1 MNEQNNKKPAHAP
14 RLQTVLARLLI
25 LIFIAAPAAL
35 LATAPA
41 RAQSAA
47 EVAALERGL
56 ALMRKGQWD
65 EARTAAGPPG
75 SIGSDIVEWNR
86 LRSSK
91 GSFAETL
98 AFLARRPDWPGL
110 DLLRERSEQTIPDDA
125 SAAAVLDFFLAQPPQ
140 AGAGTLRFAKAL
152 WDTGAKQEA
161 MAEAIRGWTTFS
173 LSPEEETGF
182 MTDWP
187 KTLAA
192 HHWDRMDMLLWR
204 GLSDQA
210 RRQLARV
217 DETHQALAN
226 ARIGLRES
234 ANGVDELISR
244 VPASLT
250 DDPGLAYE
258 RFQWRVRKGRNDSAI
273 ELILERS
280 GSAAALG
287 DPERWA
293 QARLDL
299 ARWAMRAD
307 KPKTA
312 YALAA
317 RHYLGAGDDRNEL
330 EWLAGYV
337 ALRKLGDAETA
348 LRHFHAFAEGVETP
362 ISLSR
367 AGYWEGRALE
377 ALGRKDEAQAAYAAA
392 GKHQTAFYG
401 LLAAEKAGLSYDPA
415 LAGTQTYPGYDQAA
429 FWTSSGMQAAR
440 LSLAAGERY
449 LARRFAAHLS
459 ESLDATAL
467 GQLMQWAEDQDAPY
481 LQLSLAKYAIVYH
494 GRVYNRPYFPN
505 PDIGA
510 GNPGVPRPLE
520 LSIARRESEF
530 NPGVT
535 SGVGAMGLMQLMPG
549 TAKDMAKRLNIAYEP
564 GKLHDG
570 FAYNTRLGSEYLAY
584 LIEKFGQNPVLIAVG
599 YNAGPGRVTQWIERY
614 GDPRSANV
622 DVVDW
627 IESIPFDETQ
637 TYVMRVTES
646 LPNYRARRTG
656 ETGPVRFTDELKQR

>member
-1 MNEQNNKKPAHAP
+1 MTEQNKKRPALNHRFRAA
-14 RLQTVLARLLI
+14 LARLMI
-25 LIFIAAPAAL
+25 LVFLTGPAA
-35 LATAPA
+35 
-41 RAQSAA
+41 AQSAS

-56 ALMRKGQWD
+56 DLMRQGQWD
-65 EARTAAGPPG
+65 EALNAAGPPG
-75 SIGSDIVEWNR
+75 SIGRDIVQWNR

-91 GSFAETL
+91 GTFGETL
-98 AFLARRPDWPGL
+98 DFLARRPDWPGL
-110 DLLRERSEQTIPDDA
+110 DLLRERSEKTIPDEA
-125 SAAAVLDFFLAQPPQ
+125 GAAAVLDFFLNDPPQ
-140 AGAGTLRFAKAL
+140 TGAGTLRFARAL

-161 MAEAIRGWTTFS
+161 MAEAIRGWTAFS
-173 LSPEEETGF
+173 LDEEEEAQF

-187 KTLAA
+187 KTLAQ
-192 HHWDRMDMLLWR
+192 HHWERMDMLLWR

-217 DETHQALAN
+217 DDAHKALAN
-226 ARIGLRES
+226 ARIALRE
-234 ANGVDELISR
+234 NEDGVDALISH
-244 VPASLT
+244 VPAALA

-258 RFQWRVRKGRNDSAI
+258 RFLWRARKGRNDSAI
-273 ELILERS
+273 ELLLERS
-280 GSAAALG
+280 GSAASLG

-293 QARLDL
+293 DRRLDL
-299 ARWAMRAD
+299 ARWAMREG

-312 YALAA
+312 YALASQHRLTADSDA
-317 RHYLGAGDDRNEL
+317 RNAL

-337 ALRKLGDAETA
+337 ALRKLDDAGTA
-348 LRHFHAFAEGVETP
+348 LRHFQAFHESVETP
-362 ISLSR
+362 ISVSR
-367 AGYWEGRALE
+367 AGYWQGRALE
-377 ALGRKDEAQAAYAAA
+377 ALGRTEEARAAYAKA
-392 GKHQTAFYG
+392 GRHQTAFYG
-401 LLAAEKAGLSYDPA
+401 LLAAEKAGLTLDPA
-415 LAGTQTYPGYDQAA
+415 LAGTETYPGYQQAA
-429 FWTSSGMQAAR
+429 FWTNSNMQAAR

-449 LARRFAAHLS
+449 LARRFAVHLS
-459 ESLDATAL
+459 ESLDATGL
-467 GQLMQWAEDQDAPY
+467 GQLMQWAEDAGAPY

-505 PDIGA
+505 PDIGS
-510 GNPGVPRPLE
+510 GNPGVPRALE

-549 TAKDMAKRLNIAYEP
+549 TAKDMARRLEIAYEP
-564 GKLHDG
+564 GKLRDG

-614 GDPRSANV
+614 GDPRAPNV
-622 DVVDW
+622 DIVDW
-627 IESIPFDETQ
+627 IEAIPFEETQ